1 MSSPSDNPRN
11 QPRPTDN
18 PGDQPR
24 RPEDVDAPEGP
35 RPGEHP
41 EVARSGR
48 GRWMG
53 LALAAA
59 LVVIAIALIAEVTA
73 GTFTG

>member
-1 MSSPSDNPRN
+1 MPT
-11 QPRPTDN
+11 PTDN

-24 RPEDVDAPEGP
+24 RPEDVDAPQGP

-48 GRWMG
+48 SRWT
-53 LALAAA
+53 AIA
-59 LVVIAIALIAEVTA
+59 LVALLVIVALVLIAEVTA